1 MKKFNRIL
9 IFFVMFTFSCSIH
22 AQDVLQSVP
31 AGIEIPLSLNRNVS
45 TEIGARKD
53 GKVPFIVTRD
63 IYANGQCILPSGTL
77 VYGTI
82 TGFRKNN
89 MCGIPGKLEIT
100 LPSEIQS
107 ATGQTIFIDAPKIK
121 KTGTSRVVLTW
132 TACLIILPFNM
143 LIKGKHAN
151 IPSGTTVTAVTI
163 GDFNE

>member
-1 MKKFNRIL
+1 MKKFNKVL
-9 IFFVMFTFSCSIH
+9 ITFVMLTFSCGIH
-22 AQDVLQSVP
+22 AQDMPLSIP

-53 GKVPFIVTRD
+53 GRVPFVVTRD
-63 IYANGQCILPSGTL
+63 IYANGQCILPNGTL

-107 ATGQTIFIDAPKIK
+107 VTGQTILVDAPKIK

-143 LIKGKHAN
+143 FIKGKHAV